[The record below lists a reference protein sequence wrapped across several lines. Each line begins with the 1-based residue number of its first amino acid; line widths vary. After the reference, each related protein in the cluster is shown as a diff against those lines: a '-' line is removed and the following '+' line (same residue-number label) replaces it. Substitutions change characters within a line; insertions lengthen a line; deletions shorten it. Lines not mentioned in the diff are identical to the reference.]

1 MKDRWVL
8 RSVVFVLSFLV
19 TTSYF
24 HRGTITTTF
33 RRSRNDVVIRTDS
46 HRSHH

>member
-1 MKDRWVL
+1 MKRPL
-8 RSVVFVLSFLV
+8 GSEICCFCAFVPCY
-19 TTSYF
+19 TSYF
-24 HRGTITTTF
+24 HRGTITATF